1 VAVTAHIDA
10 LDRVVRASL
19 AEDLGSGD
27 VTTDATV
34 DEAATG
40 TAVLVTRAPGV
51 IAGLDAVEA
60 VFRALDP
67 DVEVERLAEDGDVLH
82 VAAPVVRVN
91 GSLRAILTGERTALN
106 LLGRLSGIATATR
119 RYVDAVEGT
128 GVAILDTRKT
138 TPGLRALEK
147 QAVAAGGGRNHRF
160 GLDDG
165 VLVKDNHL
173 AATGSIRSA
182 VERLRTVTDL
192 AIEVE
197 CDTLEQLQDALAVG
211 ADAILLDN
219 MSLEELRRA
228 VAVTDGRARLEASG
242 GVTLETVRAIAET
255 GVDEISVGAL
265 THSAPALDVSLE
277 LT

>member
-1 VAVTAHIDA
+1 VAVTARTDA
-10 LDRVVRASL
+10 LDRIVRESL

-34 DEAATG
+34 DEGATG

-51 IAGLDAVEA
+51 VAGLDAVEA

-67 DVEVERLAEDGDVLH
+67 EVEFEPLADDGDELH
-82 VAAPVVRVN
+82 GPAPVARVS
-91 GSLRAILTGERTALN
+91 GSLRAILTGERLALN
-106 LLGRLSGIATATR
+106 LLGRLSGIATATK
-119 RYVDAVEGT
+119 RYVAAVEGT

-147 QAVAAGGGRNHRF
+147 HAVAAGGGRNHRF

-173 AATGSIRSA
+173 AATGSIRAA
-182 VERLRTVTDL
+182 VERLRGATDL
-192 AIEVE
+192 PIEVE
-197 CDTLEQLQDALAVG
+197 CDTLEQLEEALAAG

-219 MSLEELRRA
+219 MSIDELRRA
-228 VAVTDGRARLEASG
+228 VALTDGRARLEASG

>member
-1 VAVTAHIDA
+1 MA
-10 LDRVVRASL
+10 LTTSSRSLERVVQAAL
-19 AEDLGSGD
+19 AEDIGQGD

-34 DEAATG
+34 DERAKG

-51 IAGLDAVEA
+51 VAGLDAAEA

-67 DVEVERLAEDGDVLH
+67 NIEFERLVREGEWLAELEPI
-82 VAAPVVRVN
+82 ARVG

-106 LLGRLSGIATATR
+106 LLARLSGIATLTR
-119 RYVDAVEGT
+119 RYVDAVAGT

-138 TPGLRALEK
+138 TPGLRELEK
-147 QAVAAGGGRNHRF
+147 HAVATGGGRNHRF

-173 AATGSIRSA
+173 AAAGSVSAA
-182 VERLRTVTDL
+182 VERLRGATDL
-192 AIEVE
+192 PIEVE
-197 CDTLEQLQDALAVG
+197 CDTLDQLEEALAAG

-219 MSLEELRRA
+219 MSLDELRRA
-228 VAVTDGRARLEASG
+228 VAVSDGRARLEASG
-242 GVTLETVRAIAET
+242 GVTLDTVRAVAET

-265 THSAPALDVSLE
+265 THSAPALDLSLE

>member
-1 VAVTAHIDA
+1 VTAHIDA

-82 VAAPVVRVN
+82 GAAPVVRVN

-173 AATGSIRSA
+173 AAMGSIRSA

>member
-1 VAVTAHIDA
+1 MAVTARSGV
-10 LDRVVRASL
+10 LDRIVRASL

-27 VTTDATV
+27 VTTNATV
-34 DEAATG
+34 DERATG

-51 IAGLDAVEA
+51 VAGLDAVEA
-60 VFRALDP
+60 VFRVLDP
-67 DVEVERLAEDGDVLH
+67 EVEVERFVEDGDVLPGP
-82 VAAPVVRVN
+82 AQVVRVS

-106 LLGRLSGIATATR
+106 LLGRLSGVATATR

-147 QAVAAGGGRNHRF
+147 HAVAAGGGRNHRF

-173 AATGSIRSA
+173 AATGSIGAA
-182 VERLRTVTDL
+182 VERLRIVTDL
-192 AIEVE
+192 PVEVE
-197 CDTLEQLQDALAVG
+197 CDTLEQLQEALAAG

-219 MSLEELRRA
+219 MSLDELRQA
-228 VAVTDGRARLEASG
+228 VVLTDGRARLEASG

>member
-1 VAVTAHIDA
+1 MAVTASSGA
-10 LDRVVRASL
+10 VDRIVRASL

-34 DEAATG
+34 DEGATG
-40 TAVLVTRAPGV
+40 TAILVTRAPGV
-51 IAGLDAVEA
+51 VAGLDAVEA
-60 VFRALDP
+60 VFRVLDP
-67 DVEVERLAEDGDVLH
+67 DVEVERLAADGDVLPGPAE
-82 VAAPVVRVN
+82 VARVS

-119 RYVDAVEGT
+119 RYVDAVDGT

-147 QAVAAGGGRNHRF
+147 HAVAAGGGRNHRF

-173 AATGSIRSA
+173 AATGSIRAA
-182 VERLRTVTDL
+182 VERLRVVTDL
-192 AIEVE
+192 PVEVE
-197 CDTLEQLQDALAVG
+197 CDTLEQLQEALAAG
-211 ADAILLDN
+211 AEAILLDN
-219 MSLEELRRA
+219 MSLDELRQA
-228 VAVTDGRARLEASG
+228 VALTDGRARLEASG

>member
-82 VAAPVVRVN
+82 GAAPVVRVN

-147 QAVAAGGGRNHRF
+147 EAVAAGGGRNHRF

>member
-1 VAVTAHIDA
+1 VAVTTRSDA

-19 AEDLGSGD
+19 AEDLGGGD

-34 DEAATG
+34 DESATG

-51 IAGLDAVEA
+51 VAGLDAAEA

-67 DVEVERLAEDGDVLH
+67 DVEVERLAEDGDVLPGP
-82 VAAPVVRVN
+82 APVARVT

-173 AATGSIRSA
+173 AATGSIRAA
-182 VERLRTVTDL
+182 VGRLRTVTDL
-192 AIEVE
+192 PIEVE
-197 CDTLEQLQDALAVG
+197 CDTLEQLEQALAAG

-219 MSLEELRRA
+219 MSLDELRRA
-228 VAVTDGRARLEASG
+228 VAFTAGRARLEASG
-242 GVTLETVRAIAET
+242 GITLETVRAIAET